1 MQRENFSKISS
12 RFVHN
17 TNSKVRSYG
26 SCAVVIVLLAAFF
39 GVALFSGCSTVKP
52 PVERQVAMTLTKSA
66 VVFPDGVSA
75 ESLYYFSVY
84 NWLRYQNSNEAR
96 AGALQSLKRAV
107 KSDPGSLYLRLE
119 LAELLFKHRQVSD
132 ALVHAEAALELDPR
146 NSRARRLLAGIYTV
160 SGDKKRAVKQYEDL
174 IAENP
179 DNSEVLFYL
188 VALYVETAEYEK
200 ALELLKDY
208 RQKHPDDVLAPFYQG
223 KIYAELKLYN
233 DAERYFKEA
242 LQLEPEMPDAWLSL
256 GLIYEFTERRE
267 EAVAAYKKL
276 LEIDDGDRQALER
289 LGQLLV
295 GDGDLDAALEI
306 FKRLRKQGDVPA
318 SINVKIALIYF
329 QQGSYQEAAEILE
342 ELHAEYPQKQRIT
355 FYLASSLEALARQ
368 DEALKLF
375 LSIPAGDDLYYDAR
389 VHAAFVYEGRK
400 EFKLCEEVLNELIAK
415 YPEKIGLYRMLASL
429 HQKQGDD
436 QGALDILNKA
446 LVQYPDDYKL
456 RFALGVVY
464 NDLGQASES
473 VVVMQGLLKENP
485 DDATVLNFIGY
496 TYVEQGVQLD
506 DAEQLLDRAL
516 EIKPD
521 SGYILDSI
529 GWLYFA
535 RKDYDKALEYLL
547 KAREKIDDDPV
558 LFEHLGDIFLKLERD
573 DEALKSYRRSL
584 DIKEDKKISE
594 KMEKLLQKGK

>member
-1 MQRENFSKISS
+1 MQRDNFSETSS

-17 TNSKVRSYG
+17 TNLQIRNYSFR
-26 SCAVVIVLLAAFF
+26 AVVIVLLAAFG

-52 PVERQVAMTLTKSA
+52 PVERQTSMTLTKSA
-66 VVFPDGVSA
+66 VVFPDGVSS

-84 NWLRYQNSNEAR
+84 NWLRHQNSKEAR
-96 AGALQSLKRAV
+96 AGALESLKRAV
-107 KSDPGSLYLRLE
+107 KSDSDSLYLRLE
-119 LAELLFKHRQVSD
+119 LAELLFKYHQISD
-132 ALVHAEAALELDPR
+132 ALVHAEAALELDPQ
-146 NSRARRLLAGIYTV
+146 NQRARRLLAGIYTV

-174 IAENP
+174 LAENP
-179 DNSEVLFYL
+179 ENSEALFYL
-188 VALYVETAEYEK
+188 VALYAETAEYEK
-200 ALELLKDY
+200 ALALLKDY
-208 RQKHPDDVLAPFYQG
+208 RGKHPDDVLAPFYQG

-242 LQLEPEMPDAWLSL
+242 LQIEPEMPDAWLSL
-256 GLIYEFTERRE
+256 GLIYEFTGRRE
-267 EAVAAYKKL
+267 EAVDAYRKL

-295 GDGDLDAALEI
+295 GNGDLDAALAI

-318 SINVKIALIYF
+318 SINIKIALIYF
-329 QQGSYQEAAEILE
+329 QQGNYQEAAEILE
-342 ELHAEYPQKQRIT
+342 ELHAEYPKKQRIT
-355 FYLASSLEALARQ
+355 FYLASSLEALSRQ

-375 LSIPAGDDLYYDAR
+375 LSIPATDDLFYDAR

-400 EFKLCEEVLNELIAK
+400 EFKLCEDVLNELIGK
-415 YPEKIGLYRMLASL
+415 YPEKVGLYRMLASL

-436 QGALDILNKA
+436 QGALDILKKA
-446 LVQYPDDYKL
+446 LMQYPDDYKL

-464 NDLGQASES
+464 NDLGQAPES
-473 VVVMQGLLKENP
+473 VAVMQGLLKDNP

-496 TYVEQGVQLD
+496 TYVEEGVQLD
-506 DAEQLLDRAL
+506 DAARLLERAL

-529 GWLYFA
+529 GWLHFA
-535 RKDYDKALEYLL
+535 RKDYEKALQYLL
-547 KAREKIDDDPV
+547 KAQKKIDDDPV
-558 LFEHLGDIFLKLERD
+558 LFEHLGDIYLKLGRE
-573 DEALKSYRRSL
+573 DEALTSYRRSL
-584 DIKEDKKISE
+584 EIKEDKKIRE